1 MNRQYTHHSR
11 GLTLIEA
18 MLLVVI
24 LSIVAVAAGVGLQAV
39 AKVPA
44 QTDRTLAINNAL
56 VDTLEQWRAKSWATM
71 ASASD
76 TVTVNSKPYART
88 ITVED
93 ADPTATN
100 DPVTFTVGNTKTDFR
115 RITVTINGQ
124 MMRLYVAKP

>member
-1 MNRQYTHHSR
+1 MKRYRHSR

-44 QTDRTLAINNAL
+44 QTDRALAINNAL
-56 VDTLEQWRAKSWATM
+56 VDTLEQWRAKPWASMVTPLP
-71 ASASD
+71 D
-76 TVTVNSKPYART
+76 TVIINSKPYTRT
-88 ITVED
+88 ITIED

-100 DPVTFTVGNTKTDFR
+100 DPATFTPANVKTDFR

-124 MMRLYVAKP
+124 TMRVYVTMP

>member
-1 MNRQYTHHSR
+1 MNRHRTHHSR

-18 MLLVVI
+18 MLLVII

-44 QTDRTLAINNAL
+44 QTDLTLAINNAL

-71 ASASD
+71 TSAND
-76 TVTVNSKPYART
+76 TVTINSKSYARA

-100 DPVTFTVGNTKTDFR
+100 DPTTFTAGSTQTDFR
-115 RITVTINGQ
+115 RITATINGQ
-124 MMRLYVAKP
+124 IMRVYVAKP